1 VDSAFRV
8 ARLTKSP
15 VGVDFVRFVLAS
27 YPPTLAPF
35 SSSKGNLQ
43 IVLKEDEPGAAIAD
57 DGPMSAVES
66 VQRRI
71 YSPVQRDAAIFVE
84 TAAESG
90 GQRTLLEIDLAPG
103 GSNAPHGHLS
113 YAERFVCLDGELTV
127 RVDGLLHVLQPGDEA
142 TAAIGAVHCFANETS
157 EPVRFH
163 VELTPG
169 HRGFEQALQIGY
181 GLAEDGATNAKG
193 MPKNLVYAAV
203 LLDMSEMSVAG
214 PTRALLPLLRVLA
227 RWGRRR
233 GTGAKLVERYV
244 RY

>member
-1 VDSAFRV
+1 MRCK
-8 ARLTKSP
+8 R
-15 VGVDFVRFVLAS
+15 G
-27 YPPTLAPF
+27 APRKRPGANTTALIQTTQSRDIF
-35 SSSKGNLQ
+35 QILLQ
-43 IVLKEDEPGAAIAD
+43 EDEPGAAIAD
-57 DGPMSAVES
+57 DGGMSAVQS
-66 VQRRI
+66 VQRRVH
-71 YSPVQRDAAIFVE
+71 SPVQRDAATFVE

-90 GQRTLLEIDLAPG
+90 GRRTLLEIELAPG
-103 GSNAPHGHLS
+103 GGNAPHRHLT

-142 TAAIGAVHCFANETS
+142 VAAIGAVHCFANDTS

-163 VELTPG
+163 VELAPG

-203 LLDMSEMSVAG
+203 LLDMSEMSLAG

-233 GTGAKLVERYV
+233 ATDAKLVERYV
-244 RY
+244 QY